1 MKYTVTYSCGHT
13 GTVQLYGKTEER
25 ERKIK
30 YYEEYGLCP
39 ECYKKQKQEENE
51 KMGLLLCSTIEYELS
66 GKGEIQVRLSFRGDT
81 KPHKEEI
88 KALGYRW
95 TVLDDT
101 QILSTARP
109 EMGWVKIVPHECLE
123 EEKGKAFSIGARE
136 TTMEEKEKLEQKS
149 RFEEMLAAQILFK
162 KQHGKELQKQKE
174 RETKL
179 ADLLKEEPD
188 LIKGKKWNQ
197 KIYGKSGNY
206 SIYPDG
212 EKVNISDE
220 EAEELKKYLKDFREK
235 MKEEAGID

>member
-66 GKGEIQVRLSFRGDT
+66 RKGEIQVRLSFRGDT
-81 KPHKEEI
+81 KLHKDEI

-109 EMGWVKIVPHECLE
+109 EMGWAKIVPYECMK
-123 EEKGKAFSIGARE
+123 EEKEKALSIGARE
-136 TTMEEKEKLEQKS
+136 ATMEEKEKLVQKNK
-149 RFEEMLAAQILFK
+149 FEEMLAAQILFK
-162 KQHGKELQKQKE
+162 KQHGKELQKQQE
-174 RETKL
+174 QEEKL
-179 ADLLKEEPD
+179 TDLLKEEPD
-188 LIKGKKWNQ
+188 LIKGKRWNQ
-197 KIYGKSGNY
+197 KIYGKAGNY

-212 EKVNISDE
+212 EKINISDE
-220 EAEELKKYLKDFREK
+220 QAETLKDYLKKLKECRK
-235 MKEEAGID
+235 